1 MLPHSPRAMA
11 FPTAKVIAMAYT
23 QTEHAL
29 LYLETMSVAD
39 IVLPTTL
46 HPSTSTG
53 LGAMGLGMNAFS
65 GLGGYMTLGLGAKN
79 KPTIIKTAEGE
90 FVILKDS
97 EFPSTVVDLAYGL
110 L

>member
-1 MLPHSPRAMA
+1 MA

-29 LYLETMSVAD
+29 LFLETMSIAD
-39 IVLPTTL
+39 IMLPTAL
-46 HPSTSTG
+46 HPSTSAG
-53 LGAMGLGMNAFS
+53 LGGAMGLGMNAFS

-79 KPTIIKTAEGE
+79 KPSIIKTAEGE

-97 EFPSTVVDLAYGL
+97 EFPSKNMDLAYRL

>member
-1 MLPHSPRAMA
+1 MA

-39 IVLPTTL
+39 ITLPTTL

-53 LGAMGLGMNAFS
+53 LGGAMGLGMNAFS

-90 FVILKDS
+90 FVIPKDS
-97 EFPSTVVDLAYGL
+97 EFSYKHIYLAYRPL
-110 L
+110 